1 MKIISLTDLT
11 EESVSHNPE
20 IRKRVMLRRGD
31 VAHLMN
37 FSQSKLAPG
46 QVARAHRHAD
56 MFEVFFVQAGEGV
69 MRVEG
74 AEQRL
79 QAGVCLMV
87 EPGETHEITSTG
99 SSELVLLYFGV
110 EV

>member
-1 MKIISLTDLT
+1 MKIVSLADLT
-11 EESVSHNPE
+11 EEGVSHNPE
-20 IRKRVMLRRGD
+20 IRKRVMLGRGD
-31 VAHLMN
+31 VPHLMN
-37 FSQSKLAPG
+37 FSQSRITPG

-69 MRVEG
+69 MSVDG

-79 QAGVCLMV
+79 EAGVCVMV
-87 EPGETHEITSTG
+87 EPGEAHEITCTG
-99 SSELVLLYFGV
+99 SGELVLLYFGV

>member
-1 MKIISLTDLT
+1 
-11 EESVSHNPE
+11 
-20 IRKRVMLRRGD
+20 MLRRGD
-31 VAHLMN
+31 VPHLMS
-37 FSQSKLAPG
+37 FSQSRIAPG
-46 QVARAHRHAD
+46 QVARSHSHAD

-79 QAGVCLMV
+79 QAGVCVMV
-87 EPGETHEITSTG
+87 EPGEAHEIKNTG
-99 SSELVLLYFGV
+99 SGELVLLYFGV